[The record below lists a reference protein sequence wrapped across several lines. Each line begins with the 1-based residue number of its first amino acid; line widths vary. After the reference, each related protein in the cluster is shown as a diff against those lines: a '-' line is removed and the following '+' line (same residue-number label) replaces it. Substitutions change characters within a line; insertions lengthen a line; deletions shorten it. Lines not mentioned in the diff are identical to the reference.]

1 MNCKIVVNAYIRN
14 KSQIKQAERLAEE
27 LTLLGADCE
36 IIKNVSLAE
45 IKDGRVTA
53 INADLCIFWI
63 RTEPVLI
70 FWKKKA

>member
-45 IKDGRVTA
+45 KTEEYPQLMQTYA
-53 INADLCIFWI
+53 FFLI

-70 FWKKKA
+70 FWKKNA